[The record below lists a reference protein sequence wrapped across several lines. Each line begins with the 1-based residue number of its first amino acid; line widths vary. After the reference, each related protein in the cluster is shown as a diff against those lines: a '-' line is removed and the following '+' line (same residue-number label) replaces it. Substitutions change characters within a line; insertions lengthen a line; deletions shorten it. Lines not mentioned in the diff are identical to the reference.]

1 MDKQASSLSV
11 VIPVHNE
18 VENLSLLHQRISAVM
33 RNMSLEYEVV
43 YVDDGSTDGSF
54 ALLQRLAAADCAVR
68 VVRLSRNFGQTAAL
82 AAGVAHSQGEV
93 LALLDA
99 DLQNDPADI
108 PRLLTKLEE
117 GYDLVSGWRRKRRGD
132 AWLRCLLS
140 RLANAMIARAI
151 GVPLHD
157 LGCTL
162 KVYRRSVFAHV
173 PLYGETHRF
182 IAAYAALA
190 GARIAE
196 VEVVHHPR
204 HTGRS
209 HYGLGR
215 TLSVLLDLLL
225 LKFYDSFATRPQHL
239 VGLPGL
245 LALALG
251 IFFLPVALL
260 MTCLHTGRSR
270 RCHWSGPLLWGAGC
284 CCSFGLLSLQIGI
297 LAEMLMRTY
306 HESQGKQP
314 YIVRCTVSGR
324 ESCQC
329 W

>member
-1 MDKQASSLSV
+1 M
-11 VIPVHNE
+11 HN
-18 VENLSLLHQRISAVM
+18 M
-33 RNMSLEYEVV
+33 PLEYEIV

-54 ALLQRLAAADCAVR
+54 ALLERLAAQDPSVR

-82 AAGVAHSQGEV
+82 AAGIAHSRGEV

-108 PRLLTKLEE
+108 PRLLAKLEE
-117 GYDLVSGWRRKRRGD
+117 GYDLVSGWRRRRRGD
-132 AWLRCLLS
+132 PWLRCLLS
-140 RLANAMIARAI
+140 RLANAIVARAT

-162 KVYRRSVFAHV
+162 KVYRRTVFAHI

-182 IAAYAALA
+182 IAAYASLA
-190 GARIAE
+190 GARVAE

-204 HTGRS
+204 HAGRS
-209 HYGLGR
+209 HYGLDR
-215 TLSVLLDLLL
+215 TLRVLLDLLL
-225 LKFYDSFATRPQHL
+225 LKFYGSFATRPQQL
-239 VGLPGL
+239 LGLPGL

-251 IFFLPVALL
+251 LAFLPIAL
-260 MTCLHTGRSR
+260 MKAFSRAGRLHRSQ
-270 RCHWSGPLLWGAGC
+270 WAGPLLLGMAAC
-284 CCSFGLLSLQIGI
+284 FSFGLLSLQLGV

-306 HESQGKQP
+306 YESQGKQP
-314 YIVRCTVSGR
+314 YIVRCTVSGA
-324 ESCQC
+324 ESCEC